1 MVSQN
6 YYFER
11 PPPPPP
17 TPYVRVWM
25 TGTPLSQGLDPALEC
40 VSLCNLK
47 TLLKPLF
54 KATHYNFLLACL
66 QTLYLLFRDRRAR
79 VWKWHFFL
87 GSYNLEEVL
96 NFRGRF
102 EKSLNSIKV
111 REKYL
116 IPLLGLEKVLEINS
130 LVYATH
136 FLWNYIISPRKI
148 WLNLSVRTCK
158 THG

>member
-11 PPPPPP
+11 PLPPP

-25 TGTPLSQGLDPALEC
+25 TWTPLSQGLDPALEC

-66 QTLYLLFRDRRAR
+66 QTLHLFLRDRWER

-116 IPLLGLEKVLEINS
+116 IPLLGLEKSLKLTRLFTPHIFCEITLFRRGKFGS
-130 LVYATH
+130 
-136 FLWNYIISPRKI
+136 S
-148 WLNLSVRTCK
+148 SV
-158 THG
+158 